1 MGSELNHPP
10 SVDRATRPATGR
22 GLAGLVLLL
31 FALVAVLAA
40 SLFWLTLR
48 LRAEL
53 RVQLLE
59 RDGNTLAEV
68 ARVMVAERLPEE
80 EVGLTFDEPAV
91 QMPVVLKLASQRGV
105 IGARLYDGE
114 GAFVAGFPKHLRGVP
129 LVPGVRDQMLA
140 LRAVSRYLPEVEPA
154 DIIRPEFLPN
164 TVAGDT
170 IRLREVTLPLY
181 RAGQTRPAGIAQLL
195 MEGDSLATQYQNLDR
210 HLAATGLVILLGASV
225 LLCGTVIFAW
235 NRLARSRRLL
245 QERTLNL
252 EQLNRELTFALK
264 TAAVGSVTAHL
275 LHGLKSPLTGLKNFA
290 SRRSRTAGEDTE
302 EWRDVLEVTRKM
314 QAMVA
319 DVAALLNDSGS
330 TRDHLVQLADFRR
343 QLAGRL
349 ANRFPKVVLELSL
362 DGDEVTTLSARDV
375 SLMYFILEQL
385 VENAV
390 QAAGEDQPVRIDGR
404 VADYT
409 LLLDVT
415 DRGPGIAEELRDQLF
430 TPVQSTKAG
439 GTGIGLAICRH
450 LAGSMNAQ
458 LELVQTGRE
467 GSRFRLSLP
476 LHLTPAEVAAEQVAR

>member
-10 SVDRATRPATGR
+10 SVDRAPPPATGR
-22 GLAGLVLLL
+22 GVAGLILLL
-31 FALVAVLAA
+31 FALVVVLAA

-59 RDGNTLAEV
+59 RDGDTLAEV
-68 ARVMVAERLPEE
+68 ARIMVAERLPEE

-114 GAFVAGFPKHLRGVP
+114 GVFVAAFPKHLRAVP
-129 LVPGVRDQMLA
+129 LAAGELNQFLG
-140 LRAVSRYLPEVEPA
+140 LKAVSRYLPEVKPA
-154 DIIRPEFLPN
+154 EIIRAEFLPH

-235 NRLARSRRLL
+235 TRLARSRRLL

-275 LHGLKSPLTGLKNFA
+275 LHGLKSPLTGLKNFV

-319 DVAALLNDSGS
+319 DVATLLNDSGS
-330 TRDHLVQLADFRR
+330 TRDQAVRLADFRQ

-349 ANRFPKVVLELSL
+349 ANRFPKVPVALSL
-362 DGDEVTTLSARDV
+362 TGGDDTTLSAREV
-375 SLMYFILEQL
+375 SLMNFILEQL
-385 VENAV
+385 VENAI

-404 VADYT
+404 IADYT
-409 LLLDVT
+409 LILDVT
-415 DRGPGIAEELRDQLF
+415 DHGPGIADELRDQLF
-430 TPVQSTKAG
+430 NPVQSTKAG

-450 LAGSMNAQ
+450 LAGSMQAQ
-458 LELVQTGRE
+458 LELVQTGLR

-476 LHLTPAEVAAEQVAR
+476 LGRLTQATVTAQSAS